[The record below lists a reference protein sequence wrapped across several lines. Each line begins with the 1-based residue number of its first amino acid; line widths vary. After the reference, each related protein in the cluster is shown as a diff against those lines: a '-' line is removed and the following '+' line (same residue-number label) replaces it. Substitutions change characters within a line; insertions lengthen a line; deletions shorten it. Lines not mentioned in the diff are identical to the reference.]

1 MATAK
6 DFIFTSSNLY

>member
-1 MATAK
+1 MATTK

>member
-6 DFIFTSSNLY
+6 DFIFTSSNLH